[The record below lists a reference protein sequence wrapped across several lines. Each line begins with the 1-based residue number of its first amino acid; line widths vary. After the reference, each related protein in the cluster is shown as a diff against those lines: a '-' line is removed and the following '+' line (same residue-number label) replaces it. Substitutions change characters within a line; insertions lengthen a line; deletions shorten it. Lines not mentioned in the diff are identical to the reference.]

1 MNPQEFFDKYKS
13 YGVKIDEPMVQK
25 AIEFAIK
32 YHGTQKRYSGDFYYI
47 HSLKVAKIIAKM
59 GLDSDSII
67 TAILHDTIRD
77 TDLTLKEIEKHF
89 SPEIAKL
96 VDGVT
101 KLTKIECKQDK
112 VRKAENFCKLFLA
125 IIDDVRVL
133 LIKLADR
140 LDNMRTIDFISNPEK
155 RKLIALETIEIYAP
169 LAEII
174 GMQEIK
180 TELQDI
186 SFKILYPE
194 KRQSILNCFDAMQ
207 CDKENFIQLIVEEI
221 RKIVFANVMEAD
233 VYGRRKTA
241 YSTWMKMKQK
251 DVGIDQ
257 LSDIMAFR
265 IVVKTVEDCYRVLGI
280 VHSAYKMVPDHF
292 QDFISL
298 PKANHYQSIH
308 TVVMGP
314 LMQKI
319 EIQIRTYQ
327 MHEIAEFSVAAHWRY
342 KQGHK
347 NILECKQYDWV
358 RELSILGQN
367 STLEEFLQNTKLE
380 MYYSQIF
387 CFTQKG
393 NVIALPKGATIVD
406 FAYRVH
412 LDIGN
417 SCFSAKVNGR
427 IVPLRTELINGDQ
440 VEIITSKNQNTSP

>member
-1 MNPQEFFDKYKS
+1 MMIYLGGAMIIHKYLNTLCLNGFF
-13 YGVKIDEPMVQK
+13 I
-25 AIEFAIK
+25 
-32 YHGTQKRYSGDFYYI
+32 
-47 HSLKVAKIIAKM
+47 LKVAKIIAKM

-101 KLTKIECKQDK
+101 RLTKIECKQDN
-112 VRKAENFCKLFLA
+112 VRKAENFRKLFLA
-125 IIDDVRVL
+125 MIDDVRVL

-140 LDNMRTIDFISNPEK
+140 LDNMRTIDFISNLEK
-155 RKLIALETIEIYAP
+155 RKRTSLETIEIYAP

-186 SFKILYPE
+186 SFKILHPE
-194 KRQSILNCFDAMQ
+194 ERKSILNSFDKITG
-207 CDKENFIQLIVEEI
+207 DKGNFIEFIEQIVAEI
-221 RKIVFANVMEAD
+221 RKIVCTNIMEAD

-241 YSTWMKMKQK
+241 YSTWMKIKQK

-265 IVVKTVEDCYRVLGI
+265 IVVKTVEDCYRVLGM

-292 QDFISL
+292 QDFISM

-327 MHEIAEFSVAAHWRY
+327 MHEIAEFGVAAHWRY

-347 NILECKQYDWV
+347 NILEDKQYDWV
-358 RELSILGQN
+358 KGLSNFGQN
-367 STLEEFLQNTKLE
+367 SIPEEFLQNTNLE

-406 FAYRVH
+406 FAYRVY